1 MPGFIAKLRSLP
13 QLFHDIFD
21 DFRTGFRSPA
31 RLIDCG
37 ESVLAVLLAIVFSHL
52 LHVQYVGW
60 AAFSGYMVMRG
71 HVLDSLQRGGLRVAG
86 TVLGALL
93 AVQVEKLF
101 PDMVLSSLI
110 LAAMTGVTLYN
121 ALLFRHSYAWLFMG
135 ITFAMVVMDGI
146 QNGGNFQAYA
156 LSRIEEVAVGTVACI
171 LISALSTWLV
181 RPRFALHLRAASGKP
196 LSKSE
201 KIYWHKSA
209 FWHAVQAAIA
219 MAFLPFIW
227 QRFDIVSVSQTCIT
241 IMAVMM
247 VPLSVFSG
255 PNHPTTT
262 KIIHRFI
269 GCLSGA
275 LLGFVALI
283 VSHQHIWLLT
293 LLLAAGVVIGRII
306 ENGALKIKY
315 IGTQFTLALL
325 VILVPDHYAAIS
337 VDPGIERLLGI
348 LFGIVIL
355 EPVRHVPWLYH
366 KIAAL
371 FDKRSGENS
380 A

>member
-1 MPGFIAKLRSLP
+1 
-13 QLFHDIFD
+13 
-21 DFRTGFRSPA
+21 
-31 RLIDCG
+31 
-37 ESVLAVLLAIVFSHL
+37 
-52 LHVQYVGW
+52 
-60 AAFSGYMVMRG
+60 
-71 HVLDSLQRGGLRVAG
+71 
-86 TVLGALL
+86 
-93 AVQVEKLF
+93 
-101 PDMVLSSLI
+101 
-110 LAAMTGVTLYN
+110 
-121 ALLFRHSYAWLFMG
+121 
-135 ITFAMVVMDGI
+135 
-146 QNGGNFQAYA
+146 
-156 LSRIEEVAVGTVACI
+156 
-171 LISALSTWLV
+171 
-181 RPRFALHLRAASGKP
+181 
-196 LSKSE
+196 
-201 KIYWHKSA
+201 
-209 FWHAVQAAIA
+209 
-219 MAFLPFIW
+219 
-227 QRFDIVSVSQTCIT
+227 
-241 IMAVMM
+241 
-247 VPLSVFSG
+247 
-255 PNHPTTT
+255 
-262 KIIHRFI
+262 RFI